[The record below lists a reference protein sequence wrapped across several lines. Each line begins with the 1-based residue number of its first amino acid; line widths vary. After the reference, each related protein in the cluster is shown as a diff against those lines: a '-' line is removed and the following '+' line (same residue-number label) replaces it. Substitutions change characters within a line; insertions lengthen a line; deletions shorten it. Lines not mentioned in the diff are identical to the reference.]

1 MKNEQIRKMLTI
13 LFIPVA
19 GTIGSL
25 IIGFFKYEVFNY
37 PPPSSP
43 KKESSF
49 DANKNIDIN
58 KPSRHNYFDFE
69 QYPE

>member
-19 GTIGSL
+19 GTLGSL
-25 IIGFFKYEVFNY
+25 IFGFFKYEVFNY

-43 KKESSF
+43 KKESMF
-49 DANKNIDIN
+49 NEDIKLDIN
-58 KPSRHNYFDFE
+58 KSSRHSSFDFE
-69 QYPE
+69 EYPE

>member
-1 MKNEQIRKMLTI
+1 MKNEEIRKMLTI

-25 IIGFFKYEVFNY
+25 VIGFFKYEVFNN

-43 KKESSF
+43 KKESMF
-49 DANKNIDIN
+49 NEDI
-58 KPSRHNYFDFE
+58 KVDIKFDFE
-69 QYPE
+69 QYTK

>member
-19 GTIGSL
+19 GTLGSL
-25 IIGFFKYEVFNY
+25 IIGFFKYEVFNN
-37 PPPSSP
+37 PPPSSL

-49 DANKNIDIN
+49 DVNKNIDIN
-58 KPSRHNYFDFE
+58 KLSIHSSFDFE
-69 QYPE
+69 QYTE

>member
-19 GTIGSL
+19 GTIGSFV
-25 IIGFFKYEVFNY
+25 IGFFKYEVFNN

-43 KKESSF
+43 KKESMF
-49 DANKNIDIN
+49 NEDI
-58 KPSRHNYFDFE
+58 KLDIKFDFE
-69 QYPE
+69 QYTK

>member
-25 IIGFFKYEVFNY
+25 VIGFFKYEVFNN

-43 KKESSF
+43 KKESIF
-49 DANKNIDIN
+49 NEDIKLDIN
-58 KPSRHNYFDFE
+58 KPSKHSYFDFE
-69 QYPE
+69 QYPK

>member
-19 GTIGSL
+19 GTLGSL
-25 IIGFFKYEVFNY
+25 IIGFFKYEVFNN

-43 KKESSF
+43 KKESIF
-49 DANKNIDIN
+49 NEDMKLDI
-58 KPSRHNYFDFE
+58 KFDFE
-69 QYPE
+69 KYTK

>member
-25 IIGFFKYEVFNY
+25 VIGFFKYEVFNN

-43 KKESSF
+43 KKESMF
-49 DANKNIDIN
+49 NEDI
-58 KPSRHNYFDFE
+58 KVDIKFDFE
-69 QYPE
+69 QYTK

>member
-1 MKNEQIRKMLTI
+1 MKNEEIRKMLTI

-25 IIGFFKYEVFNY
+25 VIGFFKYEVFNN

-43 KKESSF
+43 KKESMF
-49 DANKNIDIN
+49 NEDI
-58 KPSRHNYFDFE
+58 KLDIKFDFE
-69 QYPE
+69 QYTK

>member
-1 MKNEQIRKMLTI
+1 MLTI

-25 IIGFFKYEVFNY
+25 VIGFFKYEVFNN

-43 KKESSF
+43 KKESMF
-49 DANKNIDIN
+49 NEDIKLDIN
-58 KPSRHNYFDFE
+58 SNKL
-69 QYPE
+69 